1 MRVYL
6 VRHAEAASGHPDEA
20 RELTPSGLE
29 EARALGMQLAA
40 DDVRPD
46 AVLTS
51 PLKRARQ
58 TADELARALGVDAE
72 ADDRLGPGASADGL
86 RDAVAGRGDVVVAVG
101 HNPDWTEIAA
111 EVSGKEVA
119 DLPPAGVAVVELE

>member
-6 VRHAEAASGHPDEA
+6 VRHAEAASGHPDDA

-40 DDVRPD
+40 DGVRPD

-58 TADELARALGVDAE
+58 TAAELGRALGVEAE
-72 ADDRLGPGASADGL
+72 PDERLGPGATAERL
-86 RDAVAGRGDVVVAVG
+86 REAVEGRGDVVVAVG

-111 EVSGKEVA
+111 ELSGDAV
-119 DLPPAGVAVVELE
+119 DLPPAGVAVVEL

>member
-20 RELTPSGLE
+20 RELTARGLE

-40 DDVRPD
+40 DGVRPD

-58 TADELARALGVDAE
+58 TADEIARALGVEPE
-72 ADDRLGPGASADGL
+72 ADERLAPGATADRV
-86 RDAVAGRGDVVVAVG
+86 RDAVARRGELVVAIG
-101 HNPDWTEIAA
+101 HNPDWTEIAS
-111 EVSGKEVA
+111 ELSGEAVA
-119 DLPPAGVAVVELE
+119 DLPPAGVAVVEL